1 MSWQDASTATHK
13 IVRAYV
19 KRLRNRLDDD
29 DAAQAPLGAGRAHAA
44 AMPARR
50 LSDARPSGAATAE
63 HPADQNDRC
72 SRSACVVNGRLRHT
86 GKDPVQ
92 HAPPCV
98 VSRVGFYVLQT
109 SMARASAV
117 CRRARSSLML
127 RLGNGRT
134 VIPAEAGS
142 RIPKYPRRIRI
153 QPARSGIRCA

>member
-86 GKDPVQ
+86 GEDRGGAGAYQ
-92 HAPPCV
+92 
-98 VSRVGFYVLQT
+98 
-109 SMARASAV
+109 RAV
-117 CRRARSSLML
+117 NCGRDIG
-127 RLGNGRT
+127 RLPYKGR
-134 VIPAEAGS
+134 
-142 RIPKYPRRIRI
+142 
-153 QPARSGIRCA
+153 